1 MSKVKVFLKI
11 FFIFFISFNIK
22 AAELDEIQVL
32 SGIGQKA
39 NFLIK
44 IIKNENDKGS
54 YVARISSPEKFIN
67 QKLFYSSHVVDLV
80 PTITTINNETYIKIT
95 SKKNITVAYLNILV
109 ELIWASGQTTKKFS
123 IFIPPKEIIEFLN
136 SDNGKNYVSK
146 LVDESKK
153 TKNQSEKIPVA
164 ADDLSETSSFS
175 NPNFQK
181 DLTINVNQGDT
192 LSKILKKID
201 GGSLTSDQIME
212 VLLSSKPKCI
222 Y

>member
-11 FFIFFISFNIK
+11 SFIFFISFNIK

-80 PTITTINNETYIKIT
+80 PTITTINNET
-95 SKKNITVAYLNILV
+95 L
-109 ELIWASGQTTKKFS
+109 
-123 IFIPPKEIIEFLN
+123 
-136 SDNGKNYVSK
+136 
-146 LVDESKK
+146 
-153 TKNQSEKIPVA
+153 
-164 ADDLSETSSFS
+164 
-175 NPNFQK
+175 
-181 DLTINVNQGDT
+181 
-192 LSKILKKID
+192 
-201 GGSLTSDQIME
+201 
-212 VLLSSKPKCI
+212 
-222 Y
+222 